1 MPAQAENIEFG
12 NANIEERKAKV
23 WVFGY
28 GSLIWKPNFKYERV
42 IVGSVTGVVRRFW
55 QGSQDHRGT
64 AEDPG
69 RVATLIA
76 EQSGIVYG
84 LGFELSHEESA
95 KTFNY
100 LNDRETGY
108 ITKEF
113 TFTPIDPKE
122 SKQKVLLYIANKNND
137 DYLGPDTMTKMAGS
151 IARCVGH
158 SGPNYEYLFNL
169 AHMTRLLFPT
179 VDDRHLFE
187 LEDAVK
193 SIRNGYVGNTK

>member
-1 MPAQAENIEFG
+1 MPAQAEIQDFGG
-12 NANIEERKAKV
+12 NANIEEKKV

-55 QGSQDHRGT
+55 QGSHDHRGT
-64 AEDPG
+64 IDDPG

-76 EQSGIVYG
+76 EKSGVVYG
-84 LGFELSHEESA
+84 LGFQISQEEA
-95 KTFNY
+95 ARTFNY

-113 TFTPIDPKE
+113 IFTPVDPKE
-122 SKQKVLLYIANKNND
+122 SKQKVLLYIANKNNA
-137 DYLGPDTMTKMAGS
+137 DYMGPDTLETMAGS

-169 AHMTRLLFPT
+169 AHMTRLLFPG
-179 VDDRHLFE
+179 VEDKHLFE

-193 SIRNGYVGNTK
+193 KIRNGYVGNTK